1 MTITQIYCVNQ
12 LTNEGKVL
20 SNFQH
25 WEYKFA
31 FDRAERTKMLGYFY
45 HLKRQLFLL
54 VDEVFC

>member
-1 MTITQIYCVNQ
+1 MTITQIHCMQNQ

-31 FDRAERTKMLGYFY
+31 FKRAEERTFWGILLTKTAI
-45 HLKRQLFLL
+45 FL
-54 VDEVFC
+54 VGT